1 MYNYKEFIK
10 ESQDFFSL
18 RDISR
23 LKSDIEDNSFNNWH
37 LNVKSE
43 SNNKLTITI
52 KNLDAFKEY
61 NNNINSDFSLISNN
75 DERMVDIFIGYSI
88 TISESNIRV
97 LLVTIQ
103 YDQKTKSMET
113 SDEDYSYHDI
123 KNLKNLMSNITNHLI
138 KVVSKDPQL

>member
-37 LNVKSE
+37 LNIKSE

-113 SDEDYSYHDI
+113 SDESYSYHDI